1 MAVALRRR
9 TRGSS
14 RRKDSFLHLC
24 FMVTRAAL
32 GGAGLRC
39 VDIVTIDREFS
50 LALTAGRTLL
60 APGQRCDLPM
70 LGLVAQSIQD
80 ATHRGCE
87 LLAMPHWPR
96 TPRRRTGAPARD
108 DDRKRTHAPAA
119 MMRPPQCVPCASVPP

>member
-1 MAVALRRR
+1 
-9 TRGSS
+9 
-14 RRKDSFLHLC
+14 
-24 FMVTRAAL
+24 MVTRAAL

-96 TPRRRTGAPARD
+96 TPRRRSGAPARD
-108 DDRKRTHAPAA
+108 LRSRARRNDASAA
-119 MMRPPQCVPCASVPP
+119 VCAMRLGTALTCAHCI